1 MFDKRGRGTVILQ
14 FESKSSVRTTSLDF
28 GLVGVKMI
36 IRRVVFGVVF
46 RFVVAWQLVSLSNL
60 TFAQSPTTNAA
71 ESSILRTTNRIVEN
85 ADQPSLA
92 RQSINTIEATK
103 KPEIVVEKNLE
114 IDHEIDETFIETID
128 LGNIIPG
135 TTVVV
140 ALNMKNALAE
150 SFSLDSAK
158 VGCSCM
164 SATIPKVS
172 IAPGKAERL
181 EFKFTT
187 KQLEPSPTKQ
197 IDVVIGCNGSLKR
210 LVINFT
216 STMTGVISF
225 SEQSLVIEKGEKSL
239 RGETIVEKKI
249 SIYVPT
255 STLPADL
262 LVRAEG
268 EADSLIK
275 PEIIWDK
282 GKPSL
287 LLRIKTD
294 KEMLGKVVVYGK
306 VFKEKTIDV
315 CVRSQPELEI
325 RPLLLIFGSNS
336 ELAVSATSIIRIGR
350 EMLKGSEGDIVI
362 NLKTSTNE
370 SFAVDSKEIR
380 PGLFRVDFSIAKQKV
395 ESLRNKKD
403 IIRLTVRSKERE
415 FTTTAAAKF
424 LW

>member
-1 MFDKRGRGTVILQ
+1 
-14 FESKSSVRTTSLDF
+14 
-28 GLVGVKMI
+28 MI
-36 IRRVVFGVVF
+36 SNRSGFVLVF
-46 RFVVAWQLVSLSNL
+46 RFAVAWQLVSLINI
-60 TFAQSPTTNAA
+60 TFAQSPTTNAT
-71 ESSILRTTNRIVEN
+71 ESSAPLDTNSLLKN

-92 RQSINTIEATK
+92 GQSINSTTTVEATK

-114 IDHEIDETFIETID
+114 INHEIDKTSVETID

-135 TTVVV
+135 TNVVV
-140 ALNMKNALAE
+140 ALNLKNALAK

-172 IAPGKAERL
+172 IEPGKAERL
-181 EFKFTT
+181 EFKFST
-187 KQLEPSPTKQ
+187 KQSEPSPTKQ
-197 IDVVIGCNGSLKR
+197 IDVVIGCNGSLER

-216 STMTGVISF
+216 STMVGVLGF
-225 SEQSLVIEKGEKSL
+225 SEQSLEIEKGVKGL

-262 LVRAEG
+262 LVRTEG
-268 EADSLIK
+268 EADSLIM
-275 PEIIWDK
+275 PEIIWNE

-306 VFKEKTIDV
+306 VFKDKAIDV

-325 RPLLLIFGSNS
+325 RPSLLIFGSNS
-336 ELAVSATSIIRIGR
+336 ESAVSATSIIRIGKD
-350 EMLKGSEGDIVI
+350 MLKDSGGNIAI
-362 NLKTSTNE
+362 ILKTSTNE
-370 SFAVDSKEIR
+370 SFAVDSTEIR
-380 PGLFRVDFSIAKQKV
+380 PGVFRAEFSIAKQKI

-403 IIRLTVRSKERE
+403 TLSLTVGSKDRE
-415 FTTTAAAKF
+415 FTTAAVAKF